1 MQTVTNQI
9 KQSMA
14 GSSWIR
20 KMFEKGLELKKRYGA
35 DAVCDFSLGNPD
47 VPPPAKTKE
56 VLEGLAAKAIEPLG
70 LGYCPNAGIPVVRE
84 AIAAYLSNQQQTDV
98 KPGNVVMT
106 VGAAGAL
113 VAFFRAVI
121 EPGDEVLCPAPY
133 FVEYGS
139 YCGHFGGVLKAV
151 DSKSDEGFRPD
162 FDAMEKAIGPKTRA
176 ILVNSPNNPT
186 GCIYAAEDMARLAA
200 IVDRVNAA
208 REAEGGRPLFL
219 LSDEPYRAFAYDG
232 ATVPAVLPLTPYAVV
247 LGSFSKTL
255 SLAGERI
262 GYLAIGSAMPDG
274 DTLLAGERIGYLAI
288 GSAMPDGDT
297 LINAVTLTNR
307 TLGFVNAPVLGQ
319 RLAAA
324 LLDQTVD
331 LEIYDRRRKLMA
343 KVLSDAGVDFV
354 MPKGAFY
361 FFPKAP
367 GGDDLAFVDALQDE
381 RILVVPGRGF
391 GMAGH
396 VRLSCSVDEAI
407 IARSAEGFKRAVARC
422 R

>member
-20 KMFEKGLELKKRYGA
+20 KMFEKGIELKKQHGA

-56 VLEGLAAKAIEPLG
+56 VLEAIAAKAIEPLG
-70 LGYCPNAGIPVVRE
+70 LGYCPNAGLPPVRE
-84 AIAAYLSNQQQTDV
+84 AIAGYLAKQQATDV
-98 KPGNVVMT
+98 KAGNVIMT

-113 VAFFRAVI
+113 VSFFRAVI
-121 EPGDEVLCPAPY
+121 EPGDEVICPAPY

-139 YCGHFGGVLKAV
+139 YCGHFGGVLKAIA
-151 DSKSDEGFRPD
+151 SKPDEGFRPD
-162 FDAMEKAIGPKTRA
+162 FDAMAAAVTPKTRA
-176 ILVNSPNNPT
+176 FLINSPNNPT
-186 GCIYAAEDMARLAA
+186 GCIYAEEDLRRLAE
-200 IVDRVNAA
+200 IVNKVNAA
-208 REAEGGRPLFL
+208 RQAEFGDAARPLYL

-232 ATVPAVLPLTPYAVV
+232 AVVPPVMPLTPYAVV

-262 GYLAIGSAMPDG
+262 GYVAIHPEMPDG
-274 DTLLAGERIGYLAI
+274 TTLV
-288 GSAMPDGDT
+288 
-297 LINAVTLTNR
+297 NAVMLTNR
-307 TLGFVNAPVLGQ
+307 TLGFVNAPVIGQ
-319 RLAAA
+319 RLAAQ

-343 KVLSDAGVDFV
+343 KVLSDAGVEFV
-354 MPKGAFY
+354 EPKGAFY

-367 GGDDLAFVDALQDE
+367 GGDDLKFVDALQDE
-381 RILVVPGRGF
+381 LILAVPGRGF

-396 VRLSCSVDEAI
+396 IRLSCSVDEKI
-407 IARSAEGFKRAVARC
+407 IARSAEGFKRAVAKMRG
-422 R
+422 